1 MPQPLRAQFPALGI
15 GKADAPKAMS
25 IKCLMWDRLLEI
37 CSDTHLDSPA
47 LAVTLRL

>member
-25 IKCLMWDRLLEI
+25 IKCLMWDRLLQMGSQHHHSI
-37 CSDTHLDSPA
+37 
-47 LAVTLRL
+47 RYKI